1 MILEEVI
8 LNTHELKDLKTF
20 YVQTLG
26 LGLLKED
33 THSFTVAVGETKL
46 TFVLTDEQS
55 KKPFYHF
62 AVNIN
67 EDKFKLAKTYLSKRV
82 TLLKNESQDEFEFT
96 SWNAHAVYFYDP
108 AGNIV
113 EFIARH
119 NLKSKSISSSE
130 FTNKDIL
137 CVSEVGLPVSDVA
150 GTVSLLE
157 ADMNLPAWKG
167 DRSTFQ
173 PIGDEDGLFIVVAID
188 RIWQPTSD
196 KATIFPVSIKIKDN
210 NKKYNF
216 SNLPYQI
223 I

>member
-8 LNTHELKDLKTF
+8 LNTHELTDLKTF

-26 LGLLKED
+26 LGLLKEN
-33 THSFTVAVGETKL
+33 THSFTIAAGETKL
-46 TFVLTDEQS
+46 TFVLAEEQS
-55 KKPFYHF
+55 ERPFYHF

-67 EDKFKLAKTYLSKRV
+67 EDKFKLAKTFLSKRV
-82 TLLKNESQDEFEFT
+82 TLLKDESQDEFEFT

-119 NLKSKSISSSE
+119 NIKSKSTSSNE

-137 CVSEVGLPVSDVA
+137 CVSEVGLPVLDVA
-150 GTVSLLE
+150 AAVSSLE

-173 PIGDEDGLFIVVAID
+173 PVGDEDGLFIVAMID
-188 RIWQPTSD
+188 RIWLPTSE
-196 KATIFPVSIKIKDN
+196 KATIFPLSVKIKDHN
-210 NKKYNF
+210 IKYKF